1 MARYKYMRIPM
12 DIIPDEVIKKYN
24 LCKLV
29 VDGWAYMGIC
39 KVMPSIEQAR
49 KFSNERL
56 KKHLGKYGYT
66 PCARTAALWT
76 CVTFPI
82 TFTLVVDD
90 SGVKYTGKHTALH
103 LLNSLKDLYTVS
115 VD

>member
-1 MARYKYMRIPM
+1 MEILKGMPGLKQAG
-12 DIIPDEVIKKYN
+12 
-24 LCKLV
+24 KLANK
-29 VDGWAYMGIC
+29 W
-39 KVMPSIEQAR
+39 
-49 KFSNERL
+49 L
-56 KKHLGKYGYT
+56 KRHLRKYGYA
-66 PCARTAALWT
+66 PCALTPALWT
-76 CVTFPI
+76 HVTFPI